1 MGSTKEIWL
10 SEGGG
15 VNMTSDRGVVKDMG
29 VAVVFLQDMGWDG

>member
-10 SEGGG
+10 SEGRSKYGLRLG
-15 VNMTSDRGVVKDMG
+15 VFKDMG

>member
-15 VNMTSDRGVVKDMG
+15 VNTDSDRGVVKDMG
-29 VAVVFLQDMGWDG
+29 GAVVFLQNMVWDG

>member
-15 VNMTSDRGVVKDMG
+15 VNADSNGGVFKDMG
-29 VAVVFLQDMGWDG
+29 AVVFLQNMVWDC